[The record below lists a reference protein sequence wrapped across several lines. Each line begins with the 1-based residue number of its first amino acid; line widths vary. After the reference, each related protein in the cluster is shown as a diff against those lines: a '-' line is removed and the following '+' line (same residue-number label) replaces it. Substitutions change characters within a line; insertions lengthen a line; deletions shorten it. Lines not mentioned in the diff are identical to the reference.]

1 MEGKERELKNQQI
14 KMEEEK
20 PKKHSVDERKR
31 RTVDW
36 LGDRLV
42 EKIDRDHYMC
52 IICFKRMSRGY
63 ACCHC
68 IEEHQD
74 ITDELKPYVVKAYT
88 NGKKINDELMD
99 MREEELEKEKRKQA
113 EKIESEKNLPETE
126 TTIPGQPPVNKDGKT
141 KKSKSTKM
149 SPELKRR
156 LEKLEN
162 EGKAKWEMKP
172 KKEIEK
178 QRTSEGKRVTSEI
191 SKIMASNGIP
201 FAKSDAV
208 WKIVTEVINST
219 TELGPQVLEKIRFSA
234 RTLKRRYDEAYL
246 SQNKPT
252 QLQLS
257 NSNTSQ
263 LQETSSAQITQQ
275 MGIQPI
281 VQERQMSETVVPP
294 VS

>member
-1 MEGKERELKNQQI
+1 
-14 KMEEEK
+14 MEEEK

-113 EKIESEKNLPETE
+113 EKAEKAEKNLPETE
-126 TTIPGQPPVNKDGKT
+126 TTVTGQPPINKDNKT

-201 FAKSDAV
+201 FAKSDAI

-252 QLQLS
+252 QLQPS
-257 NSNTSQ
+257 SSNTDQ
-263 LQETSSAQITQQ
+263 LQETTTPAQVTQQ
-275 MGIQPI
+275 VFHSRQMVIQPI
-281 VQERQMSETVVPP
+281 VQERQMSEAVVPP
-294 VS
+294 VSNTDLS

>member
-1 MEGKERELKNQQI
+1 
-14 KMEEEK
+14 MEEEK

-113 EKIESEKNLPETE
+113 EKAEKNLPETE
-126 TTIPGQPPVNKDGKT
+126 TTVTGQPPINKDNKT

-201 FAKSDAV
+201 FAKSDAI

-252 QLQLS
+252 QLQPS
-257 NSNTSQ
+257 SSNTDQ
-263 LQETSSAQITQQ
+263 LQETTTPAQVTQQ
-275 MGIQPI
+275 VFHSRQMVIQPI
-281 VQERQMSETVVPP
+281 VQERQMSEAVVPP
-294 VS
+294 VSNTDLS

>member
-1 MEGKERELKNQQI
+1 
-14 KMEEEK
+14 MEEEK

-113 EKIESEKNLPETE
+113 EKAEKNLPETE
-126 TTIPGQPPVNKDGKT
+126 TTITGQPPINKDNKT

-252 QLQLS
+252 QLQPS
-257 NSNTSQ
+257 NSNTDQ
-263 LQETSSAQITQQ
+263 LQETTTPAQVTQQ
-275 MGIQPI
+275 VFHSRQMVIQPI
-281 VQERQMSETVVPP
+281 VQERQMSEAVVPP
-294 VS
+294 VSNTDLS